1 MSGLSQDQL
10 QQLHS
15 YSNYVDEEQT
25 FLFNLNQILQDDFL
39 EDAKNIFKAVSQSD
53 QDAVA
58 ISYFTRRYGM
68 FVAMQFYMLTV
79 YDEMWDGEL
88 EDLQFGVREEFG
100 RPSLCM
106 FTRSEDWIMIDED
119 ERQQAVSKVLTEQCH
134 EIFSQLRKLGGVSPL
149 THWENV
155 FGYMLW
161 HYHTLSSSPATEDE
175 AMEYLQILEDAETW
189 QGISE
194 QSKFSTYTGGNHPSS
209 LINVP
214 VRKSCCFSKDV
225 PGLLK
230 CGFCPL

>member
-15 YSNYVDEEQT
+15 YSNYVDEEQS